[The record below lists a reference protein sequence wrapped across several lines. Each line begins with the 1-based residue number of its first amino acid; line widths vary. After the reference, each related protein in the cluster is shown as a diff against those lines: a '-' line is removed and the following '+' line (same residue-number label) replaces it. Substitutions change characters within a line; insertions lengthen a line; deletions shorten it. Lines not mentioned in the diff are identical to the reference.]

1 MDKRKPTLETMG
13 LIIDNQTPIAS
24 SKFWKNKTV
33 LVTGHTGFKGS
44 WLCLWL
50 LQLGAKVVGY
60 SLPPSPGSLYENLNL
75 PSCITD
81 NHYGDI
87 RDFSAL
93 SSWVSFIKPD
103 IVFHL
108 AAQPLVR
115 YSYNYPRETWEVNVS
130 GTVNLLES
138 VRLIENKCAV
148 VVIATD
154 KVYLNKEWQYGYR
167 ELDPLGGYDPYSSSK
182 AAVEIA
188 VDSWRSSFMTS
199 SSRSNKCH
207 LASARAGNVI
217 GGGDWA
223 QDRIIPDLVRA
234 FQQSKPLIVRNPL
247 ATRPWQHVLDPLNGY
262 LSLAQQLYQSPSF
275 AQAYNFGPLP
285 SSQRNVADLV
295 TAASSIIPINFSFL
309 EIESSLHEAT
319 LLHLSID
326 KAVHDLSWSPKWDFT
341 TTISKTI
348 NWYKAVLEGSLS
360 QHEACLNDLIAFSS

>member
-1 MDKRKPTLETMG
+1 
-13 LIIDNQTPIAS
+13 LISENQPPLPS
-24 SKFWKNKTV
+24 GDFWKNKTV

-50 LQLGAKVVGY
+50 LRLGANVIGY
-60 SLPPSPGSLYENLNL
+60 SLPPSPGFLFEKLNL
-75 PSCITD
+75 SSCIEE

-87 RDFSAL
+87 RDFNSL
-93 SSWVSFIKPD
+93 SSLVSSIRPD
-103 IVFHL
+103 VVFHL

-115 YSYNYPRETWEVNVS
+115 YSYKKPRETWDVNVF
-130 GTVNLLES
+130 GTVNLLET
-138 VRLIENKCAV
+138 VRLIDSKCAV
-148 VVIATD
+148 IIIATD
-154 KVYLNKEWQYGYR
+154 KVYLNKEWPYGYR

-188 VDSWRSSFMTS
+188 VDSWRSSFMS
-199 SSRSNKCH
+199 SSSSTNNCH
-207 LASARAGNVI
+207 LASVRAGNVI

-234 FQQSKPLIVRNPL
+234 FQQSKTLIVRNPL

-262 LSLAQQLYQSPSF
+262 LALAQQLYQSPSF

-285 SSQRNVADLV
+285 SSQRNVAELV
-295 TAASSIIPINFSFL
+295 TEASSILPIKFSLL
-309 EIESSLHEAT
+309 EIEPSLHEAT

-326 KAVHDLSWSPKWDFT
+326 KAIRDLLWSPKWDFT

-348 NWYKAVLEGSLS
+348 NWYKLVLEGALS
-360 QHEACLNDLIAFSS
+360 EHEACLNDLTAFSS